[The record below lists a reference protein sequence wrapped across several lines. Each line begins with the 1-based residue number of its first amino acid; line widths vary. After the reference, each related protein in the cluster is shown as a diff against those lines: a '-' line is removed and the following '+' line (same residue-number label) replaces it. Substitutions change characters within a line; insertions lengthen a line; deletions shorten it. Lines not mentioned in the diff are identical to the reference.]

1 MLLLY
6 CCDGFW
12 TLEKEMT
19 DQKNFSVNV
28 AGKIYT
34 FRAIGPFV
42 TIELPRKERATTR
55 TRQAEQ
61 TVRDFR
67 HPHVYQD
74 TQDWRLWHL
83 KDDPRLIF
91 QSFLQESRNRK
102 QFNNAGKT
110 LLVLTD
116 IDRFCTR
123 VLVRPFRYDVT

>member
-1 MLLLY
+1 
-6 CCDGFW
+6 
-12 TLEKEMT
+12 MT

-28 AGKIYT
+28 NGKTYS

-42 TIELPRKERATTR
+42 TVELPRKERATTR
-55 TRQAEQ
+55 TRLAEQ

-67 HPHVYQD
+67 YPHVYQD
-74 TQDWRLWHL
+74 TQDRRLQHL
-83 KDDPRLIF
+83 KEEPRLIF

-102 QFNNAGKT
+102 QFKNAGKT

-116 IDRFCTR
+116 IDRFHTR